1 MGKNMKN
8 NNRVWKH
15 RLMRRNAR
23 FVYPIVLC
31 LVVSVLPFS
40 ASSISVPGTVVSSSY
55 MTSSQKGGWEP
66 LESGVTQD
74 LNSISFICLNR
85 GSVVGDEGV
94 ILHTGDGGYSWTAQ
108 NSGVIDNLYDIFY
121 YDYSIILAVGASGTI
136 LYTNNSGTNWTVI
149 QTGLMGTYFSGQMIT
164 DTIGVAVGVNAIF
177 QPFFTRTNDG
187 WDTWESMSFYIE
199 HGSVLYE
206 GWLSDVYFMNDSVG
220 FATAVV
226 DIPAGG
232 AIVRTTD
239 GGITWDTVYFSNEA
253 LFGID
258 FTWEGIG
265 YVVGNHGVILQ
276 TLDGG
281 ETWNSLESGVNSAL
295 HAIDFSSE
303 TKGTAVGDNGIIV
316 RTENEGLTW
325 IQQTCGTTHDLL
337 AVRFISE
344 RIGFV
349 GGEYGVILRTT
360 TGGYPDD
367 IIPPETNCALIGI
380 LDGEVYISDV
390 TVMFSATDDIS
401 GVASTT
407 YKLDDG
413 LWTTYTDPFLVS
425 TEGNH
430 TLYFY
435 STDNAGNAEAEK
447 TCEFTIQY
455 PPDINVTITGGF
467 GISVAIKNLGSSDL
481 TNISWNLSLDGG
493 IILFGKQ
500 KSGIT
505 VVKAGD
511 EIVLR
516 SLVFGVGKPT
526 ITLTIASSEI
536 TVHGS
541 VFLFFVRI

>member
-8 NNRVWKH
+8 NNCVRKH
-15 RLMRRNAR
+15 RLMRRNTR
-23 FVYPIVLC
+23 FVSPIVLC

-40 ASSISVPGTVVSSSY
+40 AASISVAGTVSSSY

-149 QTGLMGTYFSGQMIT
+149 QTGMIGTYFSGQMIT

-177 QPFFTRTNDG
+177 QPFFTRTNNG

-199 HGSVLYE
+199 HDSVLYE

-281 ETWNSLESGVNSAL
+281 ETWNSVESSVNSAL

-303 TKGTAVGDNGIIV
+303 TKGTAVGDNGVIV

-325 IQQTCGTTHDLL
+325 IQQTCETTHDLL

-349 GGEYGVILRTT
+349 VGEYGVILRTT

-367 IIPPETNCALIGI
+367 IIPPETNCTLTGI

-413 LWTTYTDPFLVS
+413 LWTTYGDPFLVS
-425 TEGNH
+425 TEGSH
-430 TLYFY
+430 ILSFY
-435 STDNAGNAEAEK
+435 SIDNAGNAEEEK

-455 PPDINVTITGGF
+455 PPDINITITGGF

-493 IILFGKQ
+493 IIFFGKQ

-505 VVKAGD
+505 DVKAGD
-511 EIVLR
+511 EMVLR

-526 ITLTIASSEI
+526 ITLTIASSET

>member
-1 MGKNMKN
+1 
-8 NNRVWKH
+8 
-15 RLMRRNAR
+15 MRRNTR
-23 FVYPIVLC
+23 FVSPIVLC

-149 QTGLMGTYFSGQMIT
+149 QTGMIGTYFSGQMIT

-177 QPFFTRTNDG
+177 QPFFTRTNNG

-199 HGSVLYE
+199 HDSVLYE

-281 ETWNSLESGVNSAL
+281 QTWNGLESGVNSAL

-325 IQQTCGTTHDLL
+325 IQQTCETTHDLL

-349 GGEYGVILRTT
+349 AGEYGVILRTT

-367 IIPPETNCALIGI
+367 IIPPETNCTLTGI

-413 LWTTYTDPFLVS
+413 LWTTYGDPFLVS
-425 TEGNH
+425 TEGSYI
-430 TLYFY
+430 LSFY
-435 STDNAGNAEAEK
+435 SIDNAGNAEEEK

-493 IILFGKQ
+493 IIFFGKQ

-505 VVKAGD
+505 DVKAGD
-511 EIVLR
+511 EMVLR

>member
-8 NNRVWKH
+8 NNRVRKH
-15 RLMRRNAR
+15 RLMRRNTR

-40 ASSISVPGTVVSSSY
+40 AASISVAGTVSSSY

-149 QTGLMGTYFSGQMIT
+149 QTGMIGTYFSGQMIT

-199 HGSVLYE
+199 HDSVLYE

-239 GGITWDTVYFSNEA
+239 GGGTWDTVYFSNEA

-349 GGEYGVILRTT
+349 AGEYGVILRTT

-367 IIPPETNCALIGI
+367 IIPPETNCTLTGI

-413 LWTTYTDPFLVS
+413 LWTTYGDPFLVS
-425 TEGNH
+425 TEGSH
-430 TLYFY
+430 ILSFY
-435 STDNAGNAEAEK
+435 SIDNAGNAEAEK

-493 IILFGKQ
+493 IIFFGKQ

-505 VVKAGD
+505 NVKAGD

-536 TVHGS
+536 TVNGS

>member
-1 MGKNMKN
+1 MKN
-8 NNRVWKH
+8 NNCVWKH
-15 RLMRRNAR
+15 RFLRRNTR

-40 ASSISVPGTVVSSSY
+40 AASISVPGTVVPYSY
-55 MTSSQKGGWEP
+55 MISSQKGGWEP

-74 LNSISFICLNR
+74 LNSIFFICLNR

-94 ILHTGDGGYSWTAQ
+94 ILHTGDGGHNWTAQ
-108 NSGVIDNLYDIFY
+108 NSGVMDNLYDIFY

-136 LYTNNSGTNWTVI
+136 LSTNNSGGNWTVI
-149 QTGLMGTYFSGQMIT
+149 QTGMMGTYYGGQMIT

-187 WDTWESMSFYIE
+187 WDTWQSTSFYIE
-199 HGSVLYE
+199 HDSVSYE

-226 DIPAGG
+226 DLPAGG

-239 GGITWDTVYFSNEA
+239 GGSTWDTVYFSNEE

-276 TLDGG
+276 TLDSGD
-281 ETWNSLESGVNSAL
+281 TWNGLESGGNSAI

-316 RTENEGLTW
+316 RTQNEGSTW
-325 IQQTCGTTHDLL
+325 TQQTSGTTLNLL
-337 AVRFISE
+337 GVQFISE
-344 RIGFV
+344 RIGFAV
-349 GGEYGVILRTT
+349 GENGVLLRTT
-360 TGGYPDD
+360 TGGFPDD
-367 IIPPETNCALIGI
+367 IIPPETNCTLTGTLEGDI
-380 LDGEVYISDV
+380 YISDV
-390 TVMFSATDDIS
+390 TVSLSATDDIS
-401 GVASTT
+401 GVASTV
-407 YKLDDG
+407 YKLDDD
-413 LWTTYTDPFLVS
+413 LWTTYADPFLVS
-425 TEGNH
+425 TDGNH
-430 TLYFY
+430 TLYYY
-435 STDNAGNAEAEK
+435 SIDNAGNAEEEK
-447 TCEFTIQY
+447 TCEFAIHY

-467 GISVAIKNLGSSDL
+467 GISATIKNLGSSDL
-481 TNISWNLSLDGG
+481 TNVSWNLMLDGG

-500 KSGIT
+500 KSGIADI
-505 VVKAGD
+505 KAGSQV
-511 EIVLR
+511 ILK
-516 SLVFGVGKPT
+516 SLVFGFGKPT
-526 ITLTIASSEI
+526 ITLTISSSET

>member
-1 MGKNMKN
+1 
-8 NNRVWKH
+8 
-15 RLMRRNAR
+15 
-23 FVYPIVLC
+23 
-31 LVVSVLPFS
+31 
-40 ASSISVPGTVVSSSY
+40 
-55 MTSSQKGGWEP
+55 MTSLQKGGWEQ

-85 GSVVGDEGV
+85 GSVIGDEGI
-94 ILHTGDGGYSWTAQ
+94 ILRTGDGGYNWTAQ
-108 NSGVIDNLYDIFY
+108 NSGVMDNLYDIFY
-121 YDYSIILAVGASGTI
+121 YDYSIILAVGAGGTI
-136 LYTNNSGTNWTVI
+136 LFTNNTGQNWTVI
-149 QTGLMGTYFSGQMIT
+149 QTGMMGAYFSGQMIT
-164 DTIGVAVGVNAIF
+164 DMIGVAVGVNAIF

-187 WDTWESMSFYIE
+187 WDTWESTSFYIE
-199 HGSVLYE
+199 HDNILYE

-226 DIPAGG
+226 DMPAGG

-239 GGITWDTVYFSNEA
+239 GGITWETVYFSNDE

-265 YVVGNHGVILQ
+265 YAVGNHGVILQ

-303 TKGTAVGDNGIIV
+303 TKGSAVGDNGIIV

-337 AVRFISE
+337 GVRFITE

-349 GGEYGVILRTT
+349 VGEYGVILRTT

-367 IIPPETNCALIGI
+367 FIPPETNCTLTGI

-390 TVMFSATDDIS
+390 MVTFSATDNVS

-413 LWTTYTDPFLVS
+413 LWTTYADPFLVS

-435 STDNAGNAEAEK
+435 STDNAGNAEEEK

-467 GISVAIKNLGSSDL
+467 GISLAIKNLGSLDL
-481 TNISWNLSLDGG
+481 TNVSWNLTLKGG
-493 IILFGKQ
+493 IILLGKQ

-505 VVKAGD
+505 NVKAGS
-511 EIVLR
+511 EVILK
-516 SLVFGVGKPT
+516 SLVFGFGKPT
-526 ITLTIASSEI
+526 ITLTIASSET
-536 TVHGS
+536 TVKGN

>member
-15 RLMRRNAR
+15 RLMWRNAR

-31 LVVSVLPFS
+31 LVVSVLPVS
-40 ASSISVPGTVVSSSY
+40 ASSISVAGTVSSSY

-85 GSVVGDEGV
+85 GSVVGEEGV

-149 QTGLMGTYFSGQMIT
+149 QTGMMGTYFSGQMIT

-199 HGSVLYE
+199 HDSVLYE

-265 YVVGNHGVILQ
+265 CVVGNHGVILQ

-325 IQQTCGTTHDLL
+325 IQQTCETTHDLL

-349 GGEYGVILRTT
+349 VGEYGVILRTT

-367 IIPPETNCALIGI
+367 IIPPETNCTLTGI

-413 LWTTYTDPFLVS
+413 LWITYADPFLVS
-425 TEGNH
+425 TEGSH
-430 TLYFY
+430 ILYFY
-435 STDNAGNAEAEK
+435 SIDNAGNAEEEK

-493 IILFGKQ
+493 IIFFGKQ

-505 VVKAGD
+505 DVKAGD
-511 EIVLR
+511 EMVLR